1 MQDSDQP
8 QQPRAFMRRTW
19 WLVAGSMLLIIGLA
33 TGITALLG
41 VNNFGAED
49 GVSVSANKSYYLLA
63 DRDALGVT
71 ECNLELADGSDA
83 NSLLSNVEP
92 LVDESMQVQDVSLPV
107 IEAKGVYARV
117 QFSEDADNLRYV
129 CDTGQTYISS
139 FSETTLQAL
148 RWVSLLTLLFGIAAL
163 LAALALRY
171 LPGRDSSTSAASPAT
186 STTRSDPE
194 HGQNG

>member
-1 MQDSDQP
+1 
-8 QQPRAFMRRTW
+8 MRRTW

-33 TGITALLG
+33 TGITALLS
-41 VNNFGAED
+41 VKNFGAED

-63 DRDALGVT
+63 NRDALGVT

-83 NSLLSNVEP
+83 NSLLTNVEP

-107 IEAKGVYARV
+107 TEAKGVYARV
-117 QFSEDADNLRYV
+117 QFSEDADDLRFV